1 MELMDWNRY
10 SLQSATK
17 SRTGNEQLL
26 VVVFFKVCLKIINKE
41 GCAIW
46 NLFPELFIFTVS
58 IEEVTQEGLMFD
70 HSEER
75 AFLSF
80 PERRTVWWGF
90 LTGSDN

>member
-1 MELMDWNRY
+1 ML
-10 SLQSATK
+10 
-17 SRTGNEQLL
+17 
-26 VVVFFKVCLKIINKE
+26 FFKVCLKIINKE
-41 GCAIW
+41 GSAIW